1 MTSIEEELKSLKNDV
16 WNYICQSFMIVN
28 RLRTMSLEE
37 EIKNDEIKKI
47 GKYADK
53 ILSQLPPEFKDAMF
67 NDGLLNFVKGMNEI
81 Q

>member
-1 MTSIEEELKSLKNDV
+1 MSTIEDIQSLKKDT

-28 RLRTMSLEE
+28 RLRTMTTEN
-37 EIKNDEIKKI
+37 EIKNDEVKKL
-47 GKYADK
+47 GKYANK

-67 NDGLLNFVKGMNEI
+67 NDGLLNFVNGMNEI